1 MKIAELCSRSVRE
14 CRAPT
19 AGLETPRR
27 APSSC
32 RRFWTSVSRE
42 ECSAGNGVENV
53 EGRMEIVEC
62 GECCGEWRVELRVEQ
77 GMEPREWSGRKGME

>member
-19 AGLETPRR
+19 AGLETPRG

-42 ECSAGNGVENV
+42 ECSAENGVENV

-62 GECCGEWRVELRVEQ
+62 SEWGVENGERSLRRMESGVE
-77 GMEPREWSGRKGME
+77 SGAGYGA